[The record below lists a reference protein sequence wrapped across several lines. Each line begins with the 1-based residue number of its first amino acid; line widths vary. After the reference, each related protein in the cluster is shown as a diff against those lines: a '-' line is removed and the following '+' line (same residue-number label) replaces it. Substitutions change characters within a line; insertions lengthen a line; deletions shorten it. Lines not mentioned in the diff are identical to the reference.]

1 MFKLSIYT
9 IIHASFYGVLMEEKS
24 ESMSK
29 NMSKGMEKTAHG
41 IEKATETMG
50 DTVIAVLDR
59 LAGKKSDVKLSF
71 EDLTLDVG
79 MMKATVNGAVVL
91 DIVYASEAT

>member
-1 MFKLSIYT
+1 
-9 IIHASFYGVLMEEKS
+9 MESKTKEIP
-24 ESMSK
+24 K
-29 NMSKGMEKTAHG
+29 NMERA
-41 IEKATETMG
+41 AETMG

-79 MMKATVNGAVVL
+79 MMKAKVNGAVVL
-91 DIVYASEAT
+91 DIVYANEATT

>member
-1 MFKLSIYT
+1 
-9 IIHASFYGVLMEEKS
+9 MESKAK
-24 ESMSK
+24 ESSK
-29 NMSKGMEKTAHG
+29 NMERTA
-41 IEKATETMG
+41 ETMG

-79 MMKATVNGAVVL
+79 MMKAKVNGAVVL
-91 DIVYASEAT
+91 DIVYASEATT